1 MKRSAQRLWL
11 RSAISKCPVHE
22 RICFLGLVL
31 FSAVARAIWNSLVKS
46 AGDRRLTMVM
56 IRFTG
61 SCWALRPSRSWIGH
75 IRKVGSGYSS
85 RLAFSSATM
94 RCFFVPTASVI

>member
-11 RSAISKCPVHE
+11 RSVISKCPIHE

-61 SCWALRPSRSWIGH
+61 SCWALRPSRLWIGPYPESW
-75 IRKVGSGYSS
+75 KWLFLTAGVQFGYYALLLRSY
-85 RLAFSSATM
+85 
-94 RCFFVPTASVI
+94 ASVI

>member
-61 SCWALRPSRSWIGH
+61 SCWPCGPPVRGLAISGKLEVAIPHGWRSVRLLCAASSFLRPR
-75 IRKVGSGYSS
+75 
-85 RLAFSSATM
+85 
-94 RCFFVPTASVI
+94 